1 MRSKVASHMVV
12 FVRSSCHEQS
22 CLILV
27 FKAPMLWY
35 ILSESW
41 NLGIRLVV
49 FVTGSVLGSVLGS
62 QPDMVW
68 ESA

>member
-12 FVRSSCHEQS
+12 FVRSSCQEQS

-35 ILSESW
+35 ILSGSW

-49 FVTGSVLGSVLGS
+49 FVTGSVLGS